1 MWECSFLLTFL
12 SEVSESY
19 SKYTFNFIKKNHHT
33 VFKMVMPSANS
44 PININVVIVLHP
56 QQQFISYVFYL
67 LDNFSHFSR
76 FVISYYGF
84 NLNFSVIK
92 NVEHSFMCLFV
103 NCISSF
109 LKSLCKSFTDFLS
122 CCLFSYYW
130 AVRFLFYF
138 LFPIIYHI

>member
-1 MWECSFLLTFL
+1 MRSL
-12 SEVSESY
+12 S
-19 SKYTFNFIKKNHHT
+19 HT
-33 VFKMVMPSANS
+33 VGIHLISLKKITILFSKMVMPSANS

-67 LDNFSHFSR
+67 FDNFSHFSR

-109 LKSLCKSFTDFLS
+109 LKSLCKSFTDFLL

-138 LFPIIYHI
+138 VSNHLPHLTFVNVFYVIG